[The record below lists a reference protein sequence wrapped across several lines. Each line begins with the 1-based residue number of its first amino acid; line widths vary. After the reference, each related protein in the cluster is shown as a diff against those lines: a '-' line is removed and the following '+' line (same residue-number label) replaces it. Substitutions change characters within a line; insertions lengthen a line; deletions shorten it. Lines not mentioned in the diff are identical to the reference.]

1 MENVPSLPRADVEA
15 ALRRL
20 RGQLVATPIIGGLD
34 LPGFAVPADLRLK
47 VETLQPSGSLWFRG
61 AMHWAMRQLGRH
73 KGVLV
78 SGPPRAM
85 LALACAARE
94 ARIAAQSVPDATLAP
109 TLAAALAH
117 FGCAVGA
124 PRPAGGFVDPPGPAS
139 PDFVVGIASIAL
151 ELLDDLPRDTRRVL
165 VAPAALRGAVAA
177 GAAAIGAPWEVLGGP
192 AHHARAEDLRAVLLE
207 RHRLGCDA
215 EGAAT
220 LAAALEDGESGTC
233 VVLGV

>member
-1 MENVPSLPRADVEA
+1 MAAGPSLSRADVEA

-47 VETLQPSGSLWFRG
+47 AETLQPSGSLWFRG

-73 KGVLV
+73 KGVHV
-78 SGPPRAM
+78 SGSPRAM

-94 ARIAAQSVPDATLAP
+94 ARIAAQTAPDASLPPPLAS
-109 TLAAALAH
+109 ALVH
-117 FGCAVGA
+117 LGCVVGA
-124 PRPAGGFVDPPGPAS
+124 PRPASGFVDPPGMES
-139 PDFVVGIASIAL
+139 PDFVAGIASIAL
-151 ELLDDLPRDTRRVL
+151 ELLDDLPRDTQRVL
-165 VAPAALRGAVAA
+165 VAPGTLAAAVAV
-177 GAAAIGAPWEVLGGP
+177 GAAAIGAPWQVLGGP
-192 AHHARAEDLRAVLLE
+192 AHHARAEELRAVLLE

-220 LAAALEDGESGTC
+220 LAAALEDGGPATC
-233 VVLGV
+233 VMLGV